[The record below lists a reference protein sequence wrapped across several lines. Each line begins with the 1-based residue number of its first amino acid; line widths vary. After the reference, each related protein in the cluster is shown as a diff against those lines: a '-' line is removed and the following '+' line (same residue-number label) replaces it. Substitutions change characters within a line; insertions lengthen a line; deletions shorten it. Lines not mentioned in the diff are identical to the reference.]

1 MLLHTFIYACICVY
15 VLYVCER
22 IHSFIH
28 TYIHTS
34 CIHLLTYT
42 TKLTGGQ
49 NERKQE
55 EKDGKFHR
63 NETNK
68 RFQVLV
74 FRSGSFPFLR
84 IERKLC
90 SKLLEILMYIVFLFV
105 CLFFCNLGK
114 CL

>member
-1 MLLHTFIYACICVY
+1 MHTF
-15 VLYVCER
+15 
-22 IHSFIH
+22 
-28 TYIHTS
+28 TY
-34 CIHLLTYT
+34 
-42 TKLTGGQ
+42 KLTGGQ

-55 EKDGKFHR
+55 EKDGKFRR

-90 SKLLEILMYIVFLFV
+90 SKFLETIM
-105 CLFFCNLGK
+105 
-114 CL
+114 